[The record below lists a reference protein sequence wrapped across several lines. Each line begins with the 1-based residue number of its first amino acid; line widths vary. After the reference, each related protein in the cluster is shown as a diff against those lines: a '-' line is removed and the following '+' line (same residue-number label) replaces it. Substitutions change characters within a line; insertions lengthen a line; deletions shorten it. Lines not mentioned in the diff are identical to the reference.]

1 MDNKD
6 ILKKFVQR
14 HNFSSEIDVYMK
26 NGNTWDD
33 VYSVVFNEKDLPT
46 YRNEIP
52 LTDIQFDVISD
63 LPVDAFN
70 QWVFYMYK
78 TNEYKEFPQWLA
90 ENGFNVELET
100 NAEMESFKKD
110 VEESIDK
117 MFNDFT
123 NRNSKVFDAVIYD
136 EKSEGN

>member
-1 MDNKD
+1 MNNKD

-78 TNEYKEFPQWLA
+78 TDKYKEFPQWLA

-117 MFNDFT
+117 MFNDLT
-123 NRNSKVFDAVIYD
+123 NRNSKVFDAVIYE

>member
-33 VYSVVFNEKDLPT
+33 VYSVVFNEKDLPK

-63 LPVDAFN
+63 
-70 QWVFYMYK
+70 
-78 TNEYKEFPQWLA
+78 
-90 ENGFNVELET
+90 
-100 NAEMESFKKD
+100 
-110 VEESIDK
+110 
-117 MFNDFT
+117 
-123 NRNSKVFDAVIYD
+123 
-136 EKSEGN
+136 